1 MATMAISR
9 VSSQTTISD
18 DDAWRAVT
26 ARDVRFD
33 GRFVTAVRSTG
44 IFCRPSCTARH
55 PLRKN
60 VQFFATPA
68 EAEAA
73 GFRACLRCKPKESTV
88 EPSSTA
94 AVERAREYLDS
105 HASETVSLN
114 TLARRAGLSP
124 SHLQRSFKQLL
135 GVSPKEYQD
144 ARRVGQFK
152 KRLRAGDTVSRAT
165 YEAGFGSSS
174 RVYERADELLGMTPA
189 SFRKGGAGL
198 RIAYSIA
205 PTPIGRVLVAT
216 TERGVCMVTIGA
228 NNDELVKALRAD
240 FPNATLER
248 SDDEH
253 ETWVRAVIA
262 SVSDP
267 SRATSHRIPLDV
279 DGTAFQWSVWKAL
292 QEIPVGERRTYT
304 EVAKAIGRPKAARAV
319 ARACATNR
327 VAVVIPCHRVV
338 REGGDLSGYRWG
350 VERKRKLLDRESP

>member
-1 MATMAISR
+1 MATMAISQAHSR
-9 VSSQTTISD
+9 PTISD
-18 DDAWRAVT
+18 DDAWRAVL
-26 ARDVRFD
+26 ARDAHFD

-44 IFCRPSCTARH
+44 IFCRPSCSARH

-68 EAEAA
+68 DAEAA
-73 GFRACLRCKPKESTV
+73 GFRACLRCKPNDTALG
-88 EPSSTA
+88 PSSAA
-94 AVERAREYLDS
+94 AVDRAREYLDAHS
-105 HASETVSLN
+105 TEAVSLN

-144 ARRVGQFK
+144 ARRVRQFK
-152 KRLRAGDTVSRAT
+152 SRLRAGDTVSRAT

-205 PTPIGRVLVAT
+205 STPIGRVLVAT
-216 TERGVCMVTIGA
+216 TDRGVCAVTMGA
-228 NNDELVKALRAD
+228 TDAEVIAGLRGD

-248 SDDEH
+248 NDDEH
-253 ETWVRAVIA
+253 ATWVRAVIDR
-262 SVSDP
+262 VTDP
-267 SRATSHRIPLDV
+267 ARAASHRVPLDV

-292 QEIPVGERRTYT
+292 QEIPPGERRTYT
-304 EVAKAIGRPKAARAV
+304 DVAKAIGRPKAVRAV

-338 REGGDLSGYRWG
+338 SAGGDISGYRWG

>member
-9 VSSQTTISD
+9 AHSRPTISD
-18 DDAWRAVT
+18 DDAWRAVL
-26 ARDVRFD
+26 ARDAQFD

-44 IFCRPSCTARH
+44 IFCRPSCSARH

-60 VQFFATPA
+60 VQFFAMPA
-68 EAEAA
+68 DAEAA
-73 GFRACLRCKPKESTV
+73 GFRACLRCRPSEISL
-88 EPSSTA
+88 EPSSAA
-94 AVERAREYLDS
+94 AVERARAYLDA

-114 TLARRAGLSP
+114 TLARHAGLSA

-135 GVSPKEYQD
+135 GISPKEYQD
-144 ARRVGQFK
+144 AKRVGQFK
-152 KRLRAGDTVSRAT
+152 SRLRAGDTVSRAT

-198 RIAYSIA
+198 RITYTIA
-205 PTPIGRVLVAT
+205 PTPLGQVLVAT
-216 TERGVCMVTIGA
+216 TPRGVCAVTMGA
-228 NNDELVKALRAD
+228 SDDQVIAALRGD

-248 SDDEH
+248 NDDEH
-253 ETWVRAVIA
+253 ATWVRAVIDRVA
-262 SVSDP
+262 DP
-267 SRATSHRIPLDV
+267 GRSASHRVPLDV

-304 EVAKAIGRPKAARAV
+304 EVAKAIGRPKAVRAV

-338 REGGDLSGYRWG
+338 RIGGELSGYRWG
-350 VERKRKLLDRESP
+350 MERKRELLDRESR

>member
-9 VSSQTTISD
+9 VSSRQPISD
-18 DDAWRAVT
+18 DDAWRAVA
-26 ARDVRFD
+26 ARDARFD

-44 IFCRPSCTARH
+44 IFCRPSCSARH

-68 EAEAA
+68 DAEAA
-73 GFRACLRCKPKESTV
+73 GFRACLRCKPTQTTL

-94 AVERAREYLDS
+94 AVARAREFLDAHS
-105 HASETVSLN
+105 GETVSLR
-114 TLARRAGLSP
+114 TLARRADLSP

-144 ARRVGQFK
+144 ARRVRK
-152 KRLRAGDTVSRAT
+152 LKSRLRAGDTVSRAT

-189 SFRKGGAGL
+189 SFRKGGAGV

-205 PTPIGRVLVAT
+205 STPIGRVLVAT
-216 TERGVCMVTIGA
+216 TDRGVCMVTIGSS
-228 NNDELVKALRAD
+228 NDEVVGSLRGD
-240 FPNATLER
+240 FPNATLHR

-253 ETWVRAVIA
+253 ATWVRAVIDRIT
-262 SVSDP
+262 DP
-267 SRATSHRIPLDV
+267 ARAASHRIPLDV

-304 EVAKAIGRPKAARAV
+304 DVAKAIGRPKAARAV

-327 VAVVIPCHRVV
+327 IAVVIPCHRVV
-338 REGGDLSGYRWG
+338 REGGGVSGYRWG
-350 VERKRKLLDRESP
+350 VERKVKLLDRESP